1 MTATPGTLEERLR
14 AKVWTTNR
22 AGSLLPS
29 HEPPSIHIEAAD
41 EIASLRA
48 RVEAMREACA
58 RIAERDADR
67 SNAVFEAGIGGDA
80 GKDRNAARYR
90 TALRIARA
98 IRDAPG

>member
-1 MTATPGTLEERLR
+1 MTDTPGKLEER
-14 AKVWTTNR
+14 
-22 AGSLLPS
+22 GDYS
-29 HEPPSIHIEAAD
+29 HEAVQSMIAGAIAEAAD

-48 RVEAMREACA
+48 RVGVMRETCA

-98 IRDAPG
+98 IRDTPVE